1 MYRMFV
7 TLRSKYREWLMRFCP
22 DFSSDPWLLR
32 TVLLNF
38 QTHANVLVGSS
49 LLFSEPTMLWQGNIL
64 QRMSVLRGL
73 LWSNLWPGL
82 WRVVAHPARVLI
94 RGTRSTAVR
103 WIPLPCQLDQV
114 VSHIVLTFCIQIL
127 QCVLFLVSLRV
138 LCENC
143 GFEYLCL
150 LIFSTLTLYIWSC
163 GIHA

>member
-1 MYRMFV
+1 MCRMFV
-7 TLRSKYREWLMRFCP
+7 TLRSKYREWLMHFCP

-32 TVLLNF
+32 TPLLNF
-38 QTHANVLVGSS
+38 QTYAKVLVGSS
-49 LLFSEPTMLWQGNIL
+49 LSFSEPPMLWQDNIL
-64 QRMSVLRGL
+64 QRISVLWGL
-73 LWSNLWPGL
+73 LWPNLRPGP

-94 RGTRSTAVR
+94 RNTRSTAVR

-143 GFEYLCL
+143 AFEYLCL
-150 LIFSTLTLYIWSC
+150 LIFSTVPLFICSC
-163 GIHA
+163 GLHA